1 MSESRRVSLRVMLDR
16 DTFQTLDRATDAANV
31 SRESIA
37 ADLIRGALTGSAGQ
51 PTPTAPRP
59 TGEALTRAV

>member
-1 MSESRRVSLRVMLDR
+1 MLDR